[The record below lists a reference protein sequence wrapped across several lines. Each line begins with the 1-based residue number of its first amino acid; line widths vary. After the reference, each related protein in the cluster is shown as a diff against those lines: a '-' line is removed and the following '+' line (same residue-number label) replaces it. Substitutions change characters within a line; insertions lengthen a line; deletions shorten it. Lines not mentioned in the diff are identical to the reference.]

1 MSNLIVILIFIGIIY
16 LGYKKFTK
24 PKYRILLTDP
34 VTGYRKYLMSVDG
47 INDTFKYSSDSKS
60 ALIFNNGARAEQ
72 FITAINENASP
83 EVEMKTIF
91 GWKTI
96 NQG

>member
-47 INDTFKYSSDSKS
+47 INDTFKGSVAK
-60 ALIFNNGARAEQ
+60 F
-72 FITAINENASP
+72 
-83 EVEMKTIF
+83 
-91 GWKTI
+91 
-96 NQG
+96 